1 MINTYNQKVINDFKA
16 DVVQRAEETKKAW
29 AEGWNIWMRRWTDLK
44 MAEYIAEENGGD
56 LEELKAFIN
65 KAYYG

>member
-16 DVVQRAEETKKAW
+16 EVNQRAEETKKAW
-29 AEGWNIWMRRWTDLK
+29 AEGRNIWMRRWVDLK
-44 MAEYIAEENGGD
+44 MAEYIAESTGGD
-56 LEELKAFIN
+56 LEELKAFID

>member
-1 MINTYNQKVINDFKA
+1 MINTYNQKVINNFKA

-29 AEGWNIWMRRWTDLK
+29 AEGRNIWMRRGTDLK

-56 LEELKAFIN
+56 LEELKAFID

>member
-16 DVVQRAEETKKAW
+16 EVNQRAEETKKAW
-29 AEGWNIWMRRWTDLK
+29 AEGRNIWMRRWVDLK
-44 MAEYIAEENGGD
+44 MAECIAEQTGED
-56 LEELKAFIN
+56 LEELKAFID

>member
-16 DVVQRAEETKKAW
+16 NVVQRAEETKKAW
-29 AEGWNIWMRRWTDLK
+29 TEGRNIWMRRWTDLK

-56 LEELKAFIN
+56 LEELKAFID

>member
-16 DVVQRAEETKKAW
+16 EVNQRAEETKKAW
-29 AEGWNIWMRRWTDLK
+29 VEGRNIWMRRWTDLK

-56 LEELKAFIN
+56 LEELKAFID